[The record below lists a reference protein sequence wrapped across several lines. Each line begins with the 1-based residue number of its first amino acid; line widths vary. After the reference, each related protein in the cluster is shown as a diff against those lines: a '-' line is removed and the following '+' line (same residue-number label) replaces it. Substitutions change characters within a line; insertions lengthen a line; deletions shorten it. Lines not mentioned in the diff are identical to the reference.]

1 MSKTITHINKLND
14 SEDSINDF
22 CKVCAEGLQ
31 NKLRCVLFQLPPG
44 IHYSAEKLQ
53 QITNSLNPELKNV
66 VEFRHASW
74 WQQNVYDALSEKQ
87 IIFCSVSH
95 HTLLEAI
102 IANTKNIYIKLHGN
116 IEMFYSHY
124 STAALK
130 DLYNSVVNNKKIKEA
145 FIYFNNTASAAGILN
160 AQELVRMI

>member
-1 MSKTITHINKLND
+1 M
-14 SEDSINDF
+14 
-22 CKVCAEGLQ
+22 
-31 NKLRCVLFQLPPG
+31 FQLSPG

-53 QITNSLNPELKNV
+53 QITNNLNPEFKNV
-66 VEFRHASW
+66 VEFRQASW

-95 HTLLEAI
+95 PSLPETI
-102 IANTKNIYIKLHGN
+102 ISNTENIYIRLHGN
-116 IEMFYSHY
+116 VEMFYSHY

>member
-1 MSKTITHINKLND
+1 M
-14 SEDSINDF
+14 F
-22 CKVCAEGLQ
+22 
-31 NKLRCVLFQLPPG
+31 LFQLPPS

-53 QITNSLNPELKNV
+53 QITNSLNPEFKNV

-74 WQQNVYDALSEKQ
+74 WQQNVYDALTEKQ

-95 HTLLEAI
+95 PTLPKAI

-130 DLYNSVVNNKKIKEA
+130 DIHNTIVNNSKIKEA
-145 FIYFNNTASAAGILN
+145 IFYFNNTASTAGILN
-160 AQELVRMI
+160 AQELVDMI

>member
-1 MSKTITHINKLND
+1 M
-14 SEDSINDF
+14 F
-22 CKVCAEGLQ
+22 
-31 NKLRCVLFQLPPG
+31 LFQLPPS

-53 QITNSLNPELKNV
+53 QITNSLNPEFKNV

-95 HTLLEAI
+95 PSLPKTI
-102 IANTKNIYIKLHGN
+102 ISNTENIYIRLHGN
-116 IEMFYSHY
+116 VEMFYSNY

-145 FIYFNNTASAAGILN
+145 FIYFNNTASTAGILN
-160 AQELVRMI
+160 AQELVGMI